1 MKDPYLYSNKTKWKL
16 DTGNLRS
23 FDLSF
28 FVEVDNFALLNIY
41 ILYVILPTLYLF
53 NQDPLYMKT

>member
-41 ILYVILPTLYLF
+41 VILPTLYLF